1 MRVHRV
7 HLPGLSAGEVTVT
20 GSDALHLQ
28 RVLRVRPGQP
38 VTAFDGQGMEAG
50 GQVTRVEDARVVL
63 QLEVPQP
70 AQVEAELAV
79 TVATALLKGDKL
91 ATVIRQC
98 TELGA
103 VAFLPFISRHADVRE
118 LKGNKLERLRRV
130 SSEAAKQS
138 GRAVVPE
145 VAEALRLP
153 ELTRLLTG
161 QTVLYADPRAQLTLG
176 EAVRDRPQALT
187 VMSGPEGGF
196 AEEERE
202 SFGQAGFTGVRL
214 GARILRAE
222 TAPVALVSALLLPE
236 AL

>member
-7 HLPGLSAGEVTVT
+7 HLPDLSAGETAVT
-20 GSDALHLQ
+20 GSGALHLQ

-38 VTAFDGQGMEAG
+38 VRAFDGQGMEAD
-50 GQVTRVEDARVVL
+50 GQVVQVEEARVLL
-63 QLEVPQP
+63 QLEAPRP
-70 AQVEAELAV
+70 ARVEAQLAV
-79 TVATALLKGDKL
+79 TVAVALLKGDKL
-91 ATVIRQC
+91 ASVVRQC

-103 VAFLPFISRHADVRE
+103 ARFLPFTSRHADVRE

-138 GRAVVPE
+138 GRAVIPDVD
-145 VAEALRLP
+145 EAMPLR
-153 ELTRLLTG
+153 RLVDQLAG
-161 QTVLYADPRAQLTLG
+161 QSVIYADPRAQLTIN
-176 EAVRDRPQALT
+176 EAVDRDSAAIT

-196 AEEERE
+196 SAEERE
-202 SFGQAGFTGVRL
+202 SFGQAGFRGVRL

-236 AL
+236 GL